1 VLDVVVVQARSKWT
15 EERSSA
21 STDEVVPVLVLVLVL
36 MLFSGWLTN
45 LIGCSLRNSLS

>member
-1 VLDVVVVQARSKWT
+1 MVQARSKRT
-15 EERSSA
+15 EER

-36 MLFSGWLTN
+36 VSGWLAN